1 MSAPIPARIR
11 AALVARLQTIRQS
24 AGFNT
29 DLGLAVYRGRG
40 AYTLQDLETGPAVNL
55 YVTGEE
61 YHDRSGNQQRLG
73 LNVSIEAFSAY
84 TDDADAVADL
94 LLADIKA
101 AVLKADAPTVLDS
114 GGPLGQRVAYVSA
127 TFDLPDPG
135 QRMVMVTVTLRIPY
149 FELYGSPTLT
159 A

>member
-11 AALVARLQTIRQS
+11 AALATRLQTIRQS

-29 DLGLAVYRGRG
+29 DMGLAVYRGRG
-40 AYTLQDLETGPAVNL
+40 AYTLQDLETGPALNL
-55 YVTGEE
+55 YSAGEE
-61 YHDRSGNQQRLG
+61 FVDRSANQQRLA
-73 LNVSIEAFSAY
+73 LTVTIEAFSAY
-84 TDDADAVADL
+84 TDDADGVADL

-101 AVLKADAPTVLDS
+101 AVLSADQPTLTDAT
-114 GGPLGQRVAYVSA
+114 GPLGQRLEYVSA
-127 TFDLPDPG
+127 AVDLPDPG
-135 QRMVMVTVTLRIPY
+135 QQMVMVTVTLRIPY